1 MPSCQGVMSRN
12 RDRYPDTLWPE
23 PSQFRTIDLGW
34 MEIDGGKYPLI
45 AKVNLVAGALLETI
59 GPMFWAAL
67 ILLTLWAEL
76 PPG

>member
-1 MPSCQGVMSRN
+1 MDQN

-23 PSQFRTIDLGW
+23 PSEFHTIDLGW
-34 MEIDGGKYPLI
+34 VEIDCGKHPLI
-45 AKVNLVAGALLETI
+45 AKINLLAGALLEII

-76 PPG
+76 SPG